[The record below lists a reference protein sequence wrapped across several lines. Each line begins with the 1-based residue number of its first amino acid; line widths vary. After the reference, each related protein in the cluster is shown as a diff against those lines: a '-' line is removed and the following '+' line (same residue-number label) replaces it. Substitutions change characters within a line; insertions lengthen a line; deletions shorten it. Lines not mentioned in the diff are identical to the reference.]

1 MSMFLPFF
9 IQTERETEIFMKIT
23 KVLNNN
29 AVLTE
34 YNNNLIILVDSGI
47 GFKKKLNQTAI
58 VKDSTQ
64 KFILANNQLSEQI
77 VNILENT
84 PVEYFELSTNIFRQT
99 ESVLRKKMNPN
110 LLFILIDHISFTIE
124 RYHKG
129 IILTN
134 ALLYDIKRLYHKEFT
149 IGQYAVELINT
160 KMNVSL
166 TEDETA
172 FIAMHIM
179 NNALENQKDN
189 TIEKMMK
196 IVHQILKIIE
206 YQCSIDLD
214 EESLDY
220 FRLINH
226 LKFFAQRVITKE
238 STYFNE
244 GNLLEDLRYQYNKAY
259 SVSLIIQRYIE
270 KEYEYR
276 VSEEEITYLTIHI
289 QRVIHS
295 T

>member
-1 MSMFLPFF
+1 M
-9 IQTERETEIFMKIT
+9 R
-23 KVLNNN
+23 VLRTINNN
-29 AVLTE
+29 VVICLD
-34 YNNNLIILVDSGI
+34 NNENEVVAFGKGI

-166 TEDETA
+166 TEDEAA

>member
-134 ALLYDIKRLYHKEFT
+134 ALLYDIKRL
-149 IGQYAVELINT
+149 
-160 KMNVSL
+160 
-166 TEDETA
+166 
-172 FIAMHIM
+172 
-179 NNALENQKDN
+179 
-189 TIEKMMK
+189 
-196 IVHQILKIIE
+196 
-206 YQCSIDLD
+206 
-214 EESLDY
+214 
-220 FRLINH
+220 
-226 LKFFAQRVITKE
+226 
-238 STYFNE
+238 
-244 GNLLEDLRYQYNKAY
+244 
-259 SVSLIIQRYIE
+259 
-270 KEYEYR
+270 
-276 VSEEEITYLTIHI
+276 
-289 QRVIHS
+289 
-295 T
+295 